1 MPNADQ
7 TPVLSEVAFERRDRK
22 APGFLLSLLTATLLS
37 FLALPEAA
45 ATELAGATLE
55 VERAPGAEGC
65 PDAELLSERTLAF
78 GTSPAQPTA
87 RMRVRVEFS
96 RLGQRYQA
104 VIRTSGR
111 SHGSRQVFDDGP
123 GCGPLATATSL
134 VLAVLLDL
142 RPHGEPTVVRGNRS
156 PAPSPRTAPLPVFRY
171 AAIGARASAAYGL
184 LGPTVSLS
192 FGGDVRARLAY
203 IELELGGFAAL
214 RRTVDFPPGSVSVN
228 LAAGSAGLCVYP
240 GRDGTALE
248 LGACG
253 ALLLGRI
260 QASGRGFFEDR
271 EAAAWWTAGRIGA
284 TLAVPLARHWAVR
297 LSADLLVPFR
307 RYTLDVERV
316 GLVYE
321 SSPVAIGVTFGPELR
336 FL

>member
-1 MPNADQ
+1 
-7 TPVLSEVAFERRDRK
+7 VLLEILFERRDRG
-22 APGFLLSLLTATLLS
+22 APGFVLSLLTVTL
-37 FLALPEAA
+37 LALPVAA

-55 VERAPGAEGC
+55 VQRAPGAEAC
-65 PDAELLSERTLAF
+65 PDAELLSEQTLAF

-87 RMRVRVEFS
+87 RMRVRVAFS
-96 RLGQRYQA
+96 RVGQRYQA
-104 VIRTSGR
+104 VIHTSGR
-111 SHGSRQVFDDGP
+111 THGSRQVLDDGP

-142 RPHGEPTVVRGNRS
+142 RPHGEPTVVTRNPS
-156 PAPSPRTAPLPVFRY
+156 PAPSPRASPLPVFRY
-171 AAIGARASAAYGL
+171 AALGARASAAYGL

-214 RRTVDFPPGSVSVN
+214 RRTVDYPPGSVSAS
-228 LAAGSAGLCVYP
+228 LAAGSATVCVYS
-240 GRDGTALE
+240 GRDGTAVE
-248 LGACG
+248 IGACG
-253 ALLLGRI
+253 ALLVGRI

-271 EAAAWWTAGRIGA
+271 EAAALWTAGGVGA

-297 LSADLLVPFR
+297 LSADLLIPFR
-307 RYTLDVERV
+307 GYALAIEGV
-316 GLVYE
+316 GLAYE
-321 SSPVAIGVTFGPELR
+321 SSPAAFALTFGPELR